1 MARISEPTSKDLI
14 IALNDMYNSWATICS
29 GILSLQK
36 DFDAVGIDDWF
47 NDALNSS
54 YVDSWDEEQDSLGEQ
69 YDDVFVTRQF
79 DKLKMPEF
87 CESVIAYIRT
97 HAKSL
102 QGDTSVGNVYT
113 FKHISNPNKAQVIN
127 AFNALYDAM
136 YTFASG
142 VGGYYGVSDSV
153 KEDLGE
159 DWIDDALAEYDSVQD
174 GPYFG
179 TFSSSYD
186 EGVMSMMEVRD
197 GFEEYLKKGG
207 KIKFSHSF
215 ESKLKIKVHERKS
228 FEGMGIDWDSIQDIF
243 HKYIIAGD
251 SPNSLP
257 VKSGGYT
264 LAKGSIKG
272 ALKDSSG
279 KSLFGLNYDFSDDTR
294 GDIFV
299 VNIGM
304 SPADFAKVKS
314 IAWDIAD
321 ECDNG
326 YYSAYVHAYSNED
339 GYYKDS
345 RNDFGKHD
353 YARACGIFDEDC
365 GSSASSLGAAPTGG
379 RRKMDDE
386 SVRRTRHYGR

>member
-1 MARISEPTSKDLI
+1 MVHYTKEQVIKAFEDMRNAWLVI
-14 IALNDMYNSWATICS
+14 NDSYNDI
-29 GILSLQK
+29 
-36 DFDAVGIDDWF
+36 DDAYGVNDWF
-47 NDALNSS
+47 NDACGT
-54 YVDSWDEEQDSLGEQ
+54 VDADTGEKIVFLYLACFSGSFDEIP
-69 YDDVFVTRQF
+69 
-79 DKLKMPEF
+79 MIEF
-87 CESVIAYIRT
+87 CR
-97 HAKSL
+97 
-102 QGDTSVGNVYT
+102 
-113 FKHISNPNKAQVIN
+113 
-127 AFNALYDAM
+127 AM
-136 YTFASG
+136 
-142 VGGYYGVSDSV
+142 
-153 KEDLGE
+153 ED
-159 DWIDDALAEYDSVQD
+159 
-174 GPYFG
+174 
-179 TFSSSYD
+179 
-186 EGVMSMMEVRD
+186 
-197 GFEEYLKKGG
+197 YLKGLGSSKT
-207 KIKFSHSF
+207 
-215 ESKLKIKVHERKS
+215 ESRLKIKVPERKS
-228 FEGMGIDWDSIQDIF
+228 FEDKGIDWDSIQGIF

-272 ALKDSSG
+272 VLKDSSG

-304 SPADFAKVKS
+304 SPADFEKVKS

-345 RNDFGKHD
+345 LNDFGKHD

-386 SVRRTRHYGR
+386 SVHRTRHYGR